1 MPSIAARRLLP
12 RLAALLGAGCAVAA
26 LAEEPP
32 IVVKKRTRAGQ
43 EVLVR
48 GFAEFDASCNLKHV
62 QTIAVSS
69 APAGGKVETR
79 PGNVVIGPNWVGG
92 GHCEGTTLRG
102 RASPA
107 PTASRSTSATRSA
120 GRFAPTSRCRFAR
133 RGAAARVTGRAGAPP
148 APS

>member
-102 RASPA
+102 VEVFYVPA
-107 PTASRSTSATRSA
+107 PGFTGTDRFSLDVGYSL
-120 GRFAPTSRCRFAR
+120 GRT
-133 RGAAARVTGRAGAPP
+133 VRADVEVQVR
-148 APS
+148 